1 LPVPADL
8 SGMPHGESAS
18 ADRPAM
24 KDGLGP
30 EAFGRLAAALQAGWP
45 AFPAERFL
53 ARATAGLEPLAL
65 KARVAHGI
73 AALHAVLPAEFPE
86 AATVLA
92 RVADAGLPA
101 PERPDALSGF
111 AAWPLIDYA
120 AVHGLEHPDAAL
132 PLLRRLT
139 PLFSAEFAI
148 RPFLARHK
156 ERTFQYLSDW
166 VDDPDEH
173 VRRLVSE
180 GTRPRLPWGERVPA
194 LMGAPSPAWPL
205 LERLRDDPSA
215 YVRRSVANHWNDVAK
230 DHPEAVL
237 DVLERWRADAPPPR
251 ERLVRHA
258 ARSLVKA
265 GHPRALALDGVDAGA
280 RVEVLAFGPEPG
292 SGPSAEGPPR
302 LMLGQT
308 LAFGARLR
316 NPGERA
322 VEVVADYAVH
332 YRKANGTL
340 SAKVFKG
347 GRFRL
352 APGEERAWT
361 KRHAFRA
368 VTTRVHH
375 PGPQRL
381 TLQLNGRAA
390 AAFDLILDTPDGRPA

>member
-1 LPVPADL
+1 MPEPADL

-30 EAFGRLAAALQAGWP
+30 EAFGRLAAALRGAWP
-45 AFPAERFL
+45 AFPAERFEAL
-53 ARATAGLEPLAL
+53 AGAGLEPLAL

-73 AALHAVLPAEFPE
+73 AALHACLPADFPE
-86 AATVLA
+86 AAAVLA

-101 PERPDALSGF
+101 PKRPDALSGF

-148 RPFLARHK
+148 RPFLARHTD
-156 ERTFQYLSDW
+156 RTFQYLATW
-166 VDDPDEH
+166 ADDPDEH

-230 DHPEAVL
+230 DHPEAAL
-237 DVLERWRADAPPPR
+237 EVLERWRADASPER

-258 ARSLVKA
+258 ARGLVKA

-280 RVEVLAFGPEPG
+280 ALEVRAFGPEG
-292 SGPSAEGPPR
+292 AGPSAEGPPR

-316 NPGERA
+316 NPGARA

-352 APGEERAWT
+352 APGEARDWS

-375 PGPQRL
+375 PGLHRI

-390 AAFDLILDTPDGRPA
+390 AGFDLLLDTPGGRPA